1 MSNKKAPDTKAK
13 LDWIARKGERER
25 GRGSNTHNR
34 EVKLKLKLLVS

>member
-13 LDWIARKGERER
+13 LDWIARRERER
-25 GRGSNTHNR
+25 EGRESNTHNR